1 MFITNGDLFEQGQM
15 EFPAEQ
21 GLMVQNGDV
30 TAAGGIV
37 LPDATLPDDAG
48 AAGRS
53 MAQWGGRS
61 LPGGANEPVTLP
73 SFPDRPVESGGADRP
88 VTLPSFPDRPVG
100 PDGADRPVTL
110 PSFPDRPVWPGP
122 GGADYPVTLPSFPDR
137 PVWPGSGVS
146 HVRFLCAAADRPP
159 INISI
164 GRRRVI
170 NALNF
175 GNSTPFFQERAGEH
189 VIVCTDQRGRVVYR
203 GTFAFGAGMAYTLA
217 LYNDNGVLQM
227 YVVPEERCGRWGGNG
242 CLRVVDLM
250 EYMEPMD
257 IFLTN
262 VGRVFRGVKRS
273 EVTGLRQVAAGTYR
287 SFLTESMPCSGGFV
301 LGDNYVSCGNV
312 RHAVLDSAF
321 VTIRPGILTTLYLI
335 GRPFSTPPA
344 QIIPL
349 PFDIA

>member
-73 SFPDRPVESGGADRP
+73 SFPDRPVESGGADR
-88 VTLPSFPDRPVG
+88 
-100 PDGADRPVTL
+100 
-110 PSFPDRPVWPGP
+110 
-122 GGADYPVTLPSFPDR
+122 PVTLPSFPDR